1 MIQMVDWKVTAT
13 TIYCDAV
20 DANVTIMVYK
30 DRSTKC
36 VGYSRFCESLTKDR
50 AKILEKKGKRLGRK
64 LCCEGGECSRVLT
77 FRDEVFS
84 EENAK

>member
-1 MIQMVDWKVTAT
+1 MVDWKVTAT
-13 TIYCDAV
+13 TTYCDAV

-36 VGYSRFCESLTKDR
+36 VGYRKFCEGLTKDR
-50 AKILEKKGKRLGRK
+50 ANILEKKGRTLGRK
-64 LCCEGGECSRVLT
+64 LCCEGRDCSRVLM

-84 EENAK
+84 KENAKSG

>member
-1 MIQMVDWKVTAT
+1 MLDWRVTAT

-36 VGYSRFCESLTKDR
+36 VALRSFAKTLPQTELRF
-50 AKILEKKGKRLGRK
+50 
-64 LCCEGGECSRVLT
+64 
-77 FRDEVFS
+77 
-84 EENAK
+84 